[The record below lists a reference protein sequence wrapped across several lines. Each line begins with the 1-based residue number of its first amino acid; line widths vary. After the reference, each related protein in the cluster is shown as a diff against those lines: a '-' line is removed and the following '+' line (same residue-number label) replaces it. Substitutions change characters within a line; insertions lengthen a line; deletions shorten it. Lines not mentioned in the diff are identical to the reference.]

1 MIKERYVLLR
11 LYYLIILTKIVRFLL
26 FNIGDI
32 KEYGTILLVFLT
44 NGNSNIL
51 LKIIYVS

>member
-44 NGNSNIL
+44 NGNSNVL

>member
-1 MIKERYVLLR
+1 MVSYKALN
-11 LYYLIILTKIVRFLL
+11 TT
-26 FNIGDI
+26 IGDI

-51 LKIIYVS
+51 LKIIYVF

>member
-1 MIKERYVLLR
+1 MIEERYVLLR

>member
-51 LKIIYVS
+51 LKIIYVF

>member
-51 LKIIYVS
+51 LKIIYMF

>member
-1 MIKERYVLLR
+1 MIEERYVLLR

-51 LKIIYVS
+51 LKITKM

>member
-26 FNIGDI
+26 FDI

-51 LKIIYVS
+51 LKIIYVF